1 MADVKFSELSALA
14 APASADVLAIVD
26 TDAST
31 SKKITI
37 DSLFGV
43 VPVNIAVDDATDT
56 TSATTGS
63 IQTDGGI
70 GAVKAL
76 WVGTTATAVG
86 QVTSHAMSLRL
97 GNAAGTTV
105 DPAAPASDGWHRL
118 HPQQH
123 APRRPQ
129 RSRLRASSRRKRS
142 VQHRSQGS
150 SQRHRACHAGWTWP
164 ASSPHLS
171 G

>member
-1 MADVKFSELSALA
+1 MADVKFSELAALTT
-14 APASADVLAIVD
+14 PASADVLAIVD

-86 QVTSHAMSLRL
+86 QVTSHAMSMRL
-97 GNAAGTTV
+97 GNAAGTTTTTLTST
-105 DPAAPASDGWHRL
+105 A
-118 HPQQH
+118 
-123 APRRPQ
+123 
-129 RSRLRASSRRKRS
+129 ASSNKTLTLPNATDTL
-142 VQHRSQGS
+142 VG
-150 SQRHRACHAGWTWP
+150 RATTDT
-164 ASSPHLS
+164 LTNKT
-171 G
+171 